1 MDRPMPPS
9 RERGADRGED
19 VQKRISSLKGH
30 IQDLAHIRGT
40 VIPPNG
46 YCEPRGIREE
56 DKQIVSELYAAARM
70 LAIPAEE
77 IKLTGDYRSVQGLV
91 ADIRMHIKYCLFD
104 LEASGREAGL
114 KAAGKLI
121 PKPNN

>member
-1 MDRPMPPS
+1 MHLGNGPTHAAVKRTWS
-9 RERGADRGED
+9 RQRRRRS
-19 VQKRISSLKGH
+19 KRISSLKGH

-91 ADIRMHIKYCLFD
+91 D
-104 LEASGREAGL
+104 
-114 KAAGKLI
+114 
-121 PKPNN
+121 